1 MTTDRNFQVN
11 LGGIIKLLSDHLYSG
26 PEVFLRELL
35 QNSVDAITG
44 RKHLD
49 PDHEGHIR
57 IEVMG
62 TGLKAT
68 IMFEDN
74 GTGLTEEEVHQFL
87 ATIGESSKAAD
98 LNRDDFIG
106 QFGIGLL
113 SGFLVSS
120 ELTVVSQSIRPDSK
134 PVEWTGR
141 EDGTYGVR
149 TLDSSID
156 PGTRV
161 FLRPKSGREE
171 FFDADRV
178 EQLLRHFGHH
188 LPHKVE
194 LVANEVPREINET
207 PPWRE
212 RFVSARE
219 QREVNLTYGQS
230 VFDIDFMDAIPLKSS
245 AGQVAGVAYVLPF
258 AANTSA
264 RQMHRVYLKDMLL
277 SETVD
282 GLLPSWAFFIRCVV
296 NADCLQPNAARES
309 FHENTPLHRPRA
321 ELGQCLKDYLVSLA
335 EFDRDRLDRII
346 QLHYMPIKALALEDD
361 DFFRLFIDW
370 LPFETT
376 TGSMTLKE
384 YFSTQSRLRFVRTV
398 DEFRQITNVAFA
410 QNICL
415 FNAGYAYDA
424 ELLSKVGHEFTNRT
438 VEQIDVDELA
448 QDFQALS
455 LDESEQAHALV
466 HLADI
471 VLQQYKCRA
480 EIRRFEPVELP
491 TLYTASQSATFTR
504 SLEQTQE
511 DTDEMWG
518 GILDS
523 VAASAG
529 TGQYAQLV
537 FNFRNTLIQRLLK
550 IHDRELLSRLI
561 ELLYLQALLLGHY
574 PLSTA
579 ERKLMEH
586 GLLGLI
592 EHCLGESK

>member
-49 PDHEGHIR
+49 PDREGHIR

-194 LVANEVPREINET
+194 LVANEIPRKINET

-245 AGQVAGVAYVLPF
+245 AGQVAGVAYVLEKLATVRPQSVGVRIPQELSCWSRDGKYDP
-258 AANTSA
+258 AA
-264 RQMHRVYLKDMLL
+264 L
-277 SETVD
+277 
-282 GLLPSWAFFIRCVV
+282 GLW
-296 NADCLQPNAARES
+296 
-309 FHENTPLHRPRA
+309 
-321 ELGQCLKDYLVSLA
+321 
-335 EFDRDRLDRII
+335 
-346 QLHYMPIKALALEDD
+346 
-361 DFFRLFIDW
+361 
-370 LPFETT
+370 
-376 TGSMTLKE
+376 
-384 YFSTQSRLRFVRTV
+384 
-398 DEFRQITNVAFA
+398 
-410 QNICL
+410 
-415 FNAGYAYDA
+415 
-424 ELLSKVGHEFTNRT
+424 
-438 VEQIDVDELA
+438 
-448 QDFQALS
+448 
-455 LDESEQAHALV
+455 
-466 HLADI
+466 
-471 VLQQYKCRA
+471 
-480 EIRRFEPVELP
+480 
-491 TLYTASQSATFTR
+491 
-504 SLEQTQE
+504 
-511 DTDEMWG
+511 
-518 GILDS
+518 
-523 VAASAG
+523 
-529 TGQYAQLV
+529 
-537 FNFRNTLIQRLLK
+537 FRNEAQQIADRFNQRNGNKMWTQTLTGY
-550 IHDRELLSRLI
+550 RELV
-561 ELLYLQALLLGHY
+561 
-574 PLSTA
+574 
-579 ERKLMEH
+579 
-586 GLLGLI
+586 GLTG
-592 EHCLGESK
+592 